1 MCRFPLLKH
10 PLMYL
15 ERRWCSLNYK
25 YGKTPNGILEK
36 KLNGVRFVFDFDFA
50 LSSHTKKQYHGTYEI
65 KVVQAMRQHLYA
77 GATFID
83 IGANI
88 GYISAIGMG
97 LVGKEGVVHSFEP
110 VSAYFERLLNVVR
123 MNPDY
128 NIVPN
133 NFALGDRDGYGTID
147 ITGKAQI
154 GANSMVPGFVRKERI
169 ESTQRI
175 SVRRLDSYMTQN
187 NLSNVALIKID
198 VEGYELP
205 VLKGASD
212 FFEKNRNSLP
222 PIIVEIVPSA
232 YKQLNSSLHE
242 LEEFMLAFDYKAY
255 CIYGQHRI
263 DIKKI
268 ERPSMNVMFRPQIQ

>member
-1 MCRFPLLKH
+1 MCRFPVLKH

-15 ERRWCSLNYK
+15 ERRWRGLRYK

-36 KLNGVRFVFDFDFA
+36 KLSGVRFVFDFNFA
-50 LSSHTKKQYHGTYEI
+50 LSSHTKKQYYGTYELR
-65 KVVQAMRQHLYA
+65 VVQAMRQHLYP

-83 IGANI
+83 IGANV

-97 LVGKEGVVHSFEP
+97 LVGKKGAVHGFEP
-110 VSAYFERLLNVVR
+110 VPTYFERLLNVSK

-128 NIVPN
+128 KIVPN

-154 GANSMVPGFVRKERI
+154 GANSLVRGFVRKERI

-175 SVRRLDSYMTQN
+175 PVRRLDSYMMQN

-212 FFEKNRNSLP
+212 FFEKNRNCLP

-232 YKQLNSSLHE
+232 YKLLNSSLHE
-242 LEEFMLAFDYKAY
+242 LEEFMLAFGYKAY
-255 CIYGQHRI
+255 CIYGRHRI

-268 ERPSMNVMFRPQIQ
+268 ERTSLNVMFRPQIQ